1 MTEKDTSEGEK
12 FHIPVG
18 PQHPALKEPEHF
30 LFTVDGERVVD
41 VTPRIGYIHRG
52 IEKLG
57 ESRNYIQNIYLA
69 ERICGIC
76 SHSHTTAYCTAV
88 ETLLGLE
95 IPDRGNWI
103 RTYVFEL
110 ERIHSHLLWVGVAA
124 HEIGFDTL
132 FYYTWRDREHV
143 MDMLEQISGN
153 RVNYAINTIGGV
165 RRDMTPEIKERAY
178 KGLDAMEERLK
189 YYTDVVLKEKTI
201 AARVAGV
208 GKITKEQAI
217 ELCAVGPNARCCGV
231 PIDVRKDDPHAAY
244 AEIPFKV
251 ITHDSGDT
259 LGQVIVRVLEVF
271 ESINMCRYMLDNMPS
286 GEIRTKAKRK
296 VPPGETVIRVE
307 APRGEDIHYLKSNGT
322 DKPERW
328 KVRAPTLGNI
338 PSVCERLK
346 GGYIAD
352 IPIVLAG
359 IDPCFSCT
367 DRVVLVD
374 KNSKRR
380 INTTL
385 TELRLNPSKVI

>member
-1 MTEKDTSEGEK
+1 MTEKDSTEGER

-30 LFTVDGERVVD
+30 LFEVDGERVVD
-41 VTPRIGYIHRG
+41 VIPRIGYVHRG
-52 IEKLG
+52 IEKLA
-57 ESRNYIQNIYLA
+57 ETKNYIQNIYLA

-76 SHSHTTAYCTAV
+76 SHAHTTAYCIAL

-103 RTYVFEL
+103 RTYVAEL
-110 ERIHSHLLWVGVAA
+110 ERIHSHLLWIGVAA

-132 FYYTWRDREHV
+132 FYYTWRDRELS
-143 MDMLEQISGN
+143 MNMLEQISGN
-153 RVNYAINTIGGV
+153 RVNYAINTVGGV
-165 RRDMTPEIKERAY
+165 RRDITPEIEEQAR
-178 KGLDAMEERLK
+178 KGLDITEERLD
-189 YYTDVVLKEKTI
+189 YYKGVVLKEKSI

-217 ELCAVGPNARCCGV
+217 KLSAVGPNARCCGV
-231 PIDVRKDDPHAAY
+231 PIDVRKDDPYAAY
-244 AEIPFKV
+244 GDIPFNV
-251 ITHDSGDT
+251 ITYDSCDT
-259 LGQVIVRVLEVF
+259 LGQVIVRVLETY
-271 ESINMCRYMLDNMPS
+271 ESINMCRYILDNLPS

-296 VPPGETVIRVE
+296 VSPGETVIRVE
-307 APRGEDIHYLKSNGT
+307 APRGEDIHYMRSNGT

-328 KVRAPTLGNI
+328 KVRAPTYANL
-338 PSVCERLK
+338 PSVVERLK
-346 GGYIAD
+346 GGYVAD

-367 DRVVLVD
+367 DRVVIVD
-374 KNSKRR
+374 RKNNRR

-385 TELRLNPSKVI
+385 ADLRFKSI